1 MLSFHLSSLKLWTTQ
16 THRAGTILLSTEGHA
31 CHVWEAQK
39 RSWLATHGGTTY
51 GVTFRVPKTPQ
62 TKLSRSP
69 WGKVPLCSL
78 CIYST
83 QNYVFK
89 KIPFGG
95 MEGNRQAYW
104 AVFTPVHRWHHA
116 SVQRQA
122 CTFNFSHAH
131 QRQTVPAFVLM
142 TPSGASHN
150 CGAFSFQTRCNGSN
164 TWNPLTFT
172 VRKFIISHRFGI
184 NVFAWLLGL

>member
-1 MLSFHLSSLKLWTTQ
+1 MCERPKRGAGLLLTGEPPVGWLSGCLRLPIQ
-16 THRAGTILLSTEGHA
+16 NQAGVLG
-31 CHVWEAQK
+31 K
-39 RSWLATHGGTTY
+39 RFPFAHSVYIQHKIMCFVCFL
-51 GVTFRVPKTPQ
+51 
-62 TKLSRSP
+62 
-69 WGKVPLCSL
+69 
-78 CIYST
+78 
-83 QNYVFK
+83 
-89 KIPFGG
+89 IPFGG
-95 MEGNRQAYW
+95 MEGTRQAYW
-104 AVFTPVHRWHHA
+104 AVFTPVHQWHHA

-122 CTFNFSHAH
+122 CTSNFSHAR
-131 QRQTVPAFVLM
+131 QWQTVPAFVLM